1 MTPAYQSD
9 KRQAKPFSAGVYL
22 TELKRSLSAEHIL
35 QRYLT
40 INKFLY
46 HIRELRT
53 DEDKNDFQ
61 ALNKHIRQKG
71 IPYGRTEVL
80 FSAFKTIISFHKLRV
95 AAKSED
101 RRLVDD
107 DVTAAGFDEETY
119 LRTMREVA
127 IYLAWKEDLT
137 IPEEISSA
145 CEHFEDDDIDIDEIS
160 RVTISDMADNQS
172 ERSPIIF
179 IIDTSMPM
187 SRYLGA
193 VSDGFNELFDLI
205 DRTPQLRRGAEV
217 CVITTGCGAELLVD
231 FTSAE
236 NAHRKVFSHEFNG
249 HGPSHMDEAIDMAL
263 KCLDRYVDQLKQ
275 ARQAFT
281 APWVI
286 FFTGG
291 RWLRNGKVNKDLD
304 DKLAVLA
311 HKCDPDIHD
320 LEVHTVIPSPEIT
333 ENETL
338 MANINSLPGWKY
350 NKADGLA
357 SIFRDIFKSIKIMRS
372 EAPVADLPLKISGS
386 L

>member
-137 IPEEISSA
+137 VPEEISSA

-217 CVITTGCGAELLVD
+217 CVITTGGGAELLVD

-263 KCLDRYVDQLKQ
+263 KSLDRYVDQLKQ

-320 LEVHTVIPSPEIT
+320 LEVHTVIPSPK
-333 ENETL
+333 
-338 MANINSLPGWKY
+338 LPKT
-350 NKADGLA
+350 
-357 SIFRDIFKSIKIMRS
+357 R
-372 EAPVADLPLKISGS
+372 P
-386 L
+386 

>member
-101 RRLVDD
+101 RRLVDE

-137 IPEEISSA
+137 VPEEISSA

-160 RVTISDMADNQS
+160 RVTISDMADNQ
-172 ERSPIIF
+172 
-179 IIDTSMPM
+179 T
-187 SRYLGA
+187 A
-193 VSDGFNELFDLI
+193 NA
-205 DRTPQLRRGAEV
+205 RR
-217 CVITTGCGAELLVD
+217 
-231 FTSAE
+231 
-236 NAHRKVFSHEFNG
+236 
-249 HGPSHMDEAIDMAL
+249 
-263 KCLDRYVDQLKQ
+263 
-275 ARQAFT
+275 
-281 APWVI
+281 
-286 FFTGG
+286 
-291 RWLRNGKVNKDLD
+291 
-304 DKLAVLA
+304 
-311 HKCDPDIHD
+311 
-320 LEVHTVIPSPEIT
+320 
-333 ENETL
+333 
-338 MANINSLPGWKY
+338 
-350 NKADGLA
+350 
-357 SIFRDIFKSIKIMRS
+357 
-372 EAPVADLPLKISGS
+372 
-386 L
+386 